1 MSHIASRFYRYFRG
15 ITRVTL
21 PENFKQFKSQ
31 NVDNCPCNEGCPNG
45 CPCPVYQCPSSSVLI
60 LHTYDAPN
68 TQASVPILADLNG
81 NVDRIGAL
89 IVEKF
94 L

>member
-1 MSHIASRFYRYFRG
+1 MSYHCKSKIMIESFEQ
-15 ITRVTL
+15 V
-21 PENFKQFKSQ
+21 KSQ

-81 NVDRIGAL
+81 NVNRNRYL
-89 IVEKF
+89 E
-94 L
+94 